1 MVQLRMMGPTNE
13 LKRMKRVIERNR
25 CLDVISISEVFSN
38 KGTTKY
44 FRQYGLFHVL
54 PYERDLEMLDII
66 YHAID
71 KLSNMSNAE
80 FKELNL
86 APVEE

>member
-1 MVQLRMMGPTNE
+1 MNNPFTVEEIN
-13 LKRMKRVIERNR
+13 VI
-25 CLDVISISEVFSN
+25 CIYSAAD
-38 KGTTKY
+38 
-44 FRQYGLFHVL
+44 RQKAIDGLFHVL

>member
-1 MVQLRMMGPTNE
+1 MNNPFTVEEIN
-13 LKRMKRVIERNR
+13 VICIYSAR
-25 CLDVISISEVFSN
+25 D
-38 KGTTKY
+38 
-44 FRQYGLFHVL
+44 RQKAIDGLFHVL

-71 KLSNMSNAE
+71 KLSNMSNVE

>member
-1 MVQLRMMGPTNE
+1 MLSASTVQ
-13 LKRMKRVIERNR
+13 
-25 CLDVISISEVFSN
+25 
-38 KGTTKY
+38 GTDKKAID
-44 FRQYGLFHVL
+44 GLFHVL

-71 KLSNMSNAE
+71 KLSNMSNVE

>member
-1 MVQLRMMGPTNE
+1 MNNPFTVEEIN
-13 LKRMKRVIERNR
+13 VI
-25 CLDVISISEVFSN
+25 CIYSATD
-38 KGTTKY
+38 
-44 FRQYGLFHVL
+44 RQKAIDGLFHVL

-86 APVEE
+86 VPVEE

>member
-1 MVQLRMMGPTNE
+1 MNNPFTVEEIN
-13 LKRMKRVIERNR
+13 VI
-25 CLDVISISEVFSN
+25 CIYS
-38 KGTTKY
+38 TTD
-44 FRQYGLFHVL
+44 RQKAIDGLFHVL

-80 FKELNL
+80 FKELKL